1 MSFRILDVY
10 EPILEEIKGKYDIV
24 NVRLLV
30 AVVKEN
36 DPMPI
41 LENLMGM
48 LSKSLRY
55 PYTWLS
61 PS

>member
-41 LENLMGM
+41 LENLMEM